1 MQLREHTRTL
11 RGDRIVLRPMTE
23 DDWDI
28 LLEWNN
34 DPEVL
39 YFAEGDDVGSYNL
52 EQVQQIYRGVSQK
65 AFCFIIEFENT
76 AIGECWLQEMN
87 LERVLEK
94 YPETDC
100 RRIDLMIGE
109 KRLWGQGLGTDVIRT
124 LTGFGFEHE
133 KADIIFAPA
142 IGDHNPRS
150 LKAFQKAG
158 YRIIAKI
165 EEPAG
170 RKAKFS
176 HDLAI
181 TREEAV

>member
-1 MQLREHTRTL
+1 MQLREHTWTL
-11 RGDRIVLRPMTE
+11 QGDRIVLRPLTE
-23 DDWDI
+23 GDWDI
-28 LLEWNN
+28 LLKWNN

-39 YFAEGDDVGSYNL
+39 YFAEGDDVESRDL
-52 EQVQQIYRGVSQK
+52 EQIRNIYRGISQN

-87 LERVLEK
+87 LECILEK
-94 YPETDC
+94 YPGKDC
-100 RRIDLMIGE
+100 RRIDLIIGE

-124 LTGFGFEHE
+124 LTRFGFEHE
-133 KADIIFAPA
+133 RSDVIFGID

-158 YRIIAKI
+158 YRIITKI
-165 EEPAG
+165 EEPSG

-176 HDLAI
+176 YDVAI